1 MKAYNR
7 FSHLTFNIALSCF
20 ILSCIPKYLE
30 WEGTDLI
37 FTVGAAALSLAFL
50 IKAFES
56 TNK

>member
-1 MKAYNR
+1 MNAYNR

-20 ILSCIPKYLE
+20 VLSCIPKFLE

-37 FTVGAAALSLAFL
+37 FTVGAMGLAIAFF

-56 TNK
+56 TN